1 MTIDYLV
8 QQVDGTSRFTLQDG
22 TGFLL
27 LQSSTV
33 IIAATNKND
42 VFLKI
47 HHTGDVETFFYGNDD
62 SKIYLN
68 SIHDIGVL
76 A

>member
-22 TGFLL
+22 SGFLL

-33 IIAATNKND
+33 VILDRED
-42 VFLKI
+42 VVMVV
-47 HHTGDVETFFYGNDD
+47 HSTGDIDTFVRTGED

-68 SIHDIGVL
+68 STRDIDVL
-76 A
+76 T

>member
-22 TGFLL
+22 SGFLL
-27 LQSSTV
+27 LQSSTAV
-33 IIAATNKND
+33 IFDRED
-42 VFLKI
+42 VVVVV
-47 HHTGDVETFFYGNDD
+47 HSTGDIDTFVRTSQD

-68 SIHDIGVL
+68 STRDIDVL
-76 A
+76 T

>member
-22 TGFLL
+22 SGFIL

-33 IIAATNKND
+33 VIRQETDITVFIPSTQDIPIQLND
-42 VFLKI
+42 K
-47 HHTGDVETFFYGNDD
+47 E
-62 SKIYLN
+62 
-68 SIHDIGVL
+68 DILVIT
-76 A
+76 

>member
-22 TGFLL
+22 SGFIL

-33 IIAATNKND
+33 VVVRQETDITVFIPSTQDIPIQLND
-42 VFLKI
+42 K
-47 HHTGDVETFFYGNDD
+47 E
-62 SKIYLN
+62 
-68 SIHDIGVL
+68 DISL
-76 A
+76 IT